1 MEPIKE
7 YYAKQAQVIIT
18 NMQKRNFE
26 AYYVDNMDEAKKKI
40 VELLGEKKSIGY
52 GGSMTLKDA
61 DMYNYLK
68 SKGHEII
75 ERDNYKTEEEQK
87 ELKKKL
93 ITCDAFFTSANAITM
108 EGEII
113 NIDGNSNRVCYITY
127 GPESVYVV
135 VGMNKVTV
143 DRETGLKR
151 ASNVASPMNAIRLD
165 RGTPCTKAG
174 KCMNCL
180 DGTICCNIVITR
192 YSRAKKRIKVILVG
206 EELGY

>member
-26 AYYVDNMDEAKKKI
+26 AYYVDNMEEAKKKI
-40 VELLGEKKSIGY
+40 VELLGEKKNIGY

-61 DMYNYLK
+61 DMYEYLK
-68 SKGHEII
+68 EKGHEII
-75 ERDNYKTEEEQK
+75 ERENYKPEEIK
-87 ELKKKL
+87 ELNKRL

-108 EGEII
+108 DGEII
-113 NIDGNSNRVCYITY
+113 NIDGNSNRVCFLTY

-151 ASNVASPMNAIRLD
+151 ASNVASPINAIRLNKD
-165 RGTPCTKAG
+165 TPCTKAG

-192 YSRAKKRIKVILVG
+192 FSRNKNRIKVILVG